1 MAVAVI
7 MEFNGATLEQ
17 YDQVIEKMGLTK
29 EGPAPAGALSHW
41 VAATDNGILVTDLWK
56 SRELYDAFARDQIGP
71 FSEEAGIPAAAEDHL
86 PRRLQLLHPGARN
99 LTASQGPRRLP
110 GAGLTGRGS
119 VRVLLSSPTGQCGGP
134 PVAVRGFLLLE
145 RRKVM

>member
-17 YDQVIEKMGLTK
+17 YDQVIVKMGLTK

-56 SRELYDAFARDQIGP
+56 SRELYDDFARDQIGP
-71 FSEEAGIPAAAEDHL
+71 FSEEVGIPEPPKITYYDAY
-86 PRRLQLLHPGARN
+86 N
-99 LTASQGPRRLP
+99 YFTQGQE
-110 GAGLTGRGS
+110 T
-119 VRVLLSSPTGQCGGP
+119 
-134 PVAVRGFLLLE
+134 
-145 RRKVM
+145 